1 MIISNFLPQII
12 AVFCFVILTFS
23 IPVRQKKIT
32 ERCGKCLMPLR
43 RAKSA
48 AEKSSVEN
56 FSTIANSSKI
66 ISMFFVCILVVAVT
80 FFRRLGSVGTSVI
93 CAAAVLAFELAVRNY
108 LLLKNSGIYEK
119 GIYLQHPFIL
129 YEEIQSIPALLWED
143 ADISEKL
150 DFQIVMKNSA
160 NINLIFQNTEE
171 ARTVLNQIK
180 KIRPD
185 LVQG

>member
-32 ERCGKCLMPLR
+32 ELCGKCLMPLR
-43 RAKSA
+43 RVKSA
-48 AEKSSVEN
+48 AEQSSVEN
-56 FSTIANSSKI
+56 FSKI

-119 GIYLQHPFIL
+119 GIYLQYPFIL

-180 KIRPD
+180 KMRSD

>member
-1 MIISNFLPQII
+1 
-12 AVFCFVILTFS
+12 
-23 IPVRQKKIT
+23 
-32 ERCGKCLMPLR
+32 
-43 RAKSA
+43 
-48 AEKSSVEN
+48 
-56 FSTIANSSKI
+56 
-66 ISMFFVCILVVAVT
+66 MFFVCILVVAVT
-80 FFRRLGSVGTSVI
+80 FFRSLGSVGTSVI

-180 KIRPD
+180 KMRPD